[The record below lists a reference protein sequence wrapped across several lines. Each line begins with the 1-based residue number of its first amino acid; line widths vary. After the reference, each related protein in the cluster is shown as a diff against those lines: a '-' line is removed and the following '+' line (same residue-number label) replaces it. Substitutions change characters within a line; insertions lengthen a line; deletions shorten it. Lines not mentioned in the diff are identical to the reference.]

1 MNKTF
6 KSVCYDIYYKGRII
20 LMYTLTYYVLLCIQC
35 FNATVASIKPSK
47 RLDLKNKCPFVSIAS
62 FKMSWSWEFLLY
74 SIQVCPFHLVCL
86 DSFEQKMTFHAPNA
100 ATMLSTWGN
109 DWNIERRVS
118 EANILGHPRETFNF
132 LCNFSKAARKFQL
145 GPFTLMFKR
154 KIIVEY

>member
-1 MNKTF
+1 MLLSLFNEIYMHFLGCILILFLFVNQTSFQVLSVDWYNK
-6 KSVCYDIYYKGRII
+6 S
-20 LMYTLTYYVLLCIQC
+20 L
-35 FNATVASIKPSK
+35 KPSK
-47 RLDLKNKCPFVSIAS
+47 LQNSKHRCPFVSIAS
-62 FKMSWSWEFLLY
+62 FKMSWSWEFLLH
-74 SIQVCPFHLVCL
+74 SIQLCPFHLLCL

-100 ATMLSTWGN
+100 ATLLSTWGN

-154 KIIVEY
+154 KIIVEF